1 MRTLSLIG
9 LLGLL
14 VALTACN
21 KDEAADTAEAPAAE
35 KAAENAPAEGA
46 EKAVEKATAE
56 KAAEKPAAHPIWPG
70 VDLAAELK
78 RLEGRWLVK
87 TAFGRGEPDT
97 WEISGDKVTITKA
110 DGKTELGK
118 LSFEMPGRIGVKV
131 GDMTSFYAYARD
143 GDTTWIGLGTGGA
156 KAGDAI
162 YVAASRG
169 LVKFDGKACGYLD
182 KKMSFG
188 EAVEFK
194 DPVEVKCEVQA
205 GGDKAVFN
213 YQVPRFMKEGE
224 FDDKSVQI
232 VGEALLNDQLMGGH
246 EVKPATPA
254 PTAEAAEGAAQPAEG
269 AAEGAEKPA
278 GE

>member
-9 LLGLL
+9 LLGLAL
-14 VALTACN
+14 ALTACS
-21 KDEAADTAEAPAAE
+21 KDDAADTAETEQAAEKAPAE
-35 KAAENAPAEGA
+35 KAAEKAP
-46 EKAVEKATAE
+46 AE
-56 KAAEKPAAHPIWPG
+56 KAAEKPAGHPLWPG

-78 RLEGRWLVK
+78 GLEGRWLVK
-87 TAFGRGEPDT
+87 TAFGRGEPET
-97 WEISGDKVTITKA
+97 WEVSGDKVTITKA

-131 GDMTSFYAYARD
+131 GDMTSFYAYARN
-143 GDTTWIGLGTGGA
+143 GETTWIGLGTGGA
-156 KAGDAI
+156 KAGDSI

-169 LVKFDGKACGYLD
+169 LVKFDGKACSYHD

-188 EAVEFK
+188 DKVEFK
-194 DPVEVKCEVQA
+194 DPVEVKCDVQA

-232 VGEALLNDQLMGGH
+232 VGEALINDQLMGGH
-246 EVKPATPA
+246 EVKPAPPTPTAA
-254 PTAEAAEGAAQPAEG
+254 PAEAAEKP
-269 AAEGAEKPA
+269 AEKPA
-278 GE
+278 DE